1 MAFKIKDGLRIG
13 LVDVFNNAGVLLV
26 TANKAANITGGAA
39 SQLLYQTAENTT
51 SFIANGTTG
60 QFLKS
65 NGTSAPAWADIPG
78 QVTITDDN
86 TSESALFV
94 ALVGATS
101 GNLAQIKVDGTTTP
115 LKYVPSTGILSAPIF
130 SGSGANL
137 TSIPNGALVN
147 SSITINGT
155 AISLGGSVANL
166 ALTTNKLTQFA
177 ATSSS
182 ELAEVISDE
191 TGSGSLV
198 FATSPTL
205 VTPVLG
211 AATATTI
218 NKITLTQP
226 ATGATLTL
234 ANNSTLATSGAYSIT
249 LTATEA
255 TSVTLPTSGTL
266 ATTGNLSQF
275 ASTTSAQLAGVI
287 SDETGSGKL
296 VFATSP
302 TFSTSVL
309 TDSATLAV
317 FNTTATTVNAFGA
330 ATTIN
335 LGAGTGTTTV
345 NNNLAVAGN
354 LTVNGATTTVN
365 STTVTIDDPIF
376 TLGGDTAPASDDNKD
391 RGIEFK
397 WHNATTA
404 KIGFFGY
411 DDSAAAFT
419 FIPDATNTS
428 EVFSGTAGAAIFGAI
443 TGTSFNKVAI
453 TAPTNS
459 ATLTLNEGSTLATSG
474 AYSITLT
481 ATGATSV
488 TLPTSGTLAT
498 TGKLSQ
504 FSATTSAELAGVI
517 SDETGTDKLVFN
529 TSPTLVTP
537 VLGVA
542 TATSINKV
550 AITAPATGSTLTIAD
565 GKTLTASNSLT
576 FTGTD
581 GSSVAFGT
589 GGTVAYTGNKLSVFA
604 ATTSA
609 ELAGVISD
617 ETGSGK
623 LVFDTSPTLVTPTL
637 GIASATSINKVTIT
651 QPATSATLTIANG
664 GTLATSGAY
673 SITFTATAATSV
685 TLPTSGTLAT
695 TGKLSQFAATTS
707 AELAG
712 VISDETGSGKLVF
725 DTSPTFTTSAKVNGS
740 LELQASAATKASI
753 DAVTATVAST
763 SATVVDSWPVATYRS
778 AKYLIQVTQDSNH
791 QVSEIMI
798 IHNGTTTLMTEYA
811 VLETNGVL
819 ASFSSDVNAGNARLL
834 ITMGS
839 ATSATITATSTL
851 LAV

>member
-182 ELAEVISDE
+182 ELAE
-191 TGSGSLV
+191 
-198 FATSPTL
+198 
-205 VTPVLG
+205 
-211 AATATTI
+211 
-218 NKITLTQP
+218 
-226 ATGATLTL
+226 
-234 ANNSTLATSGAYSIT
+234 
-249 LTATEA
+249 
-255 TSVTLPTSGTL
+255 
-266 ATTGNLSQF
+266 
-275 ASTTSAQLAGVI
+275 
-287 SDETGSGKL
+287 
-296 VFATSP
+296 
-302 TFSTSVL
+302 
-309 TDSATLAV
+309 
-317 FNTTATTVNAFGA
+317 
-330 ATTIN
+330 
-335 LGAGTGTTTV
+335 
-345 NNNLAVAGN
+345 
-354 LTVNGATTTVN
+354 
-365 STTVTIDDPIF
+365 
-376 TLGGDTAPASDDNKD
+376 
-391 RGIEFK
+391 
-397 WHNATTA
+397 
-404 KIGFFGY
+404 
-411 DDSAAAFT
+411 
-419 FIPDATNTS
+419 
-428 EVFSGTAGAAIFGAI
+428 
-443 TGTSFNKVAI
+443 
-453 TAPTNS
+453 
-459 ATLTLNEGSTLATSG
+459 
-474 AYSITLT
+474 
-481 ATGATSV
+481 
-488 TLPTSGTLAT
+488 
-498 TGKLSQ
+498 
-504 FSATTSAELAGVI
+504 VI